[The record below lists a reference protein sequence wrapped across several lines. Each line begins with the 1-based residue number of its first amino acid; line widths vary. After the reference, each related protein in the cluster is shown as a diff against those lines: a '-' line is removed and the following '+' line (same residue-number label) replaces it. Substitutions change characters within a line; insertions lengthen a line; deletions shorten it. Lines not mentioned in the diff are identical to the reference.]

1 VDEMNRERLLTIIK
15 APLITEKSSMLA
27 SNLNQVAFKVSL
39 DANKSE
45 IKKAVES
52 LFDVKVKSVNT
63 SISKGKTKRNRFGKY
78 KRSDYKKAIVALQEG
93 SQIQF
98 EGIN

>member
-1 VDEMNRERLLTIIK
+1 MNRERLLTIIK
-15 APLITEKSSMLA
+15 APLVTEKSSML
-27 SNLNQVAFKVSL
+27 SSSLNQVAFKVSL
-39 DANKSE
+39 DANKLE

-52 LFDVKVKSVNT
+52 LFNVKVRSVT
-63 SISKGKTKRNRFGKY
+63 TCISKGKTKRNKFGKY